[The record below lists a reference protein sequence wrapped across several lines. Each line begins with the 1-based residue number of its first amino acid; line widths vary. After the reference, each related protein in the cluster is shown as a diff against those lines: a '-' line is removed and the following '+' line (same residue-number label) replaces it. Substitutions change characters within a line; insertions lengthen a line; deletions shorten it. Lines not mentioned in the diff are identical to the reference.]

1 VIVKG
6 VKFSLD
12 GKEISPIIHVCRV
25 LEVEPLLKTNAAEA
39 AQTICLLDNDYV
51 ATADAMNADTNEL
64 GSDNEA
70 VLLAYTEAK
79 GGSQDEETDSAYAS

>member
-1 VIVKG
+1 M
-6 VKFSLD
+6 
-12 GKEISPIIHVCRV
+12 
-25 LEVEPLLKTNAAEA
+25 LKTNAAEA

-51 ATADAMNADTNEL
+51 ATADAMNADTDEL

-70 VLLAYTEAK
+70 VLLAYIEAK